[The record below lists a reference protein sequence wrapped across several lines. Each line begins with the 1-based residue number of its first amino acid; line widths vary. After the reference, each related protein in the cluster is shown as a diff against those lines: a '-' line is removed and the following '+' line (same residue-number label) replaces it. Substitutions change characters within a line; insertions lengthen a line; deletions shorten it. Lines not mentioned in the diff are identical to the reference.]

1 MIASREGGYFQRWR
15 RIGIG
20 YHYLGGF
27 DAPAWGQLFAFNLNE
42 VWNCPG
48 NYRRGECGPQ
58 G

>member
-27 DAPAWGQLFAFNLNE
+27 DAQAWGQLFAFNLNE
-42 VWNCPG
+42 VRNFPK
-48 NYRRGECGPQ
+48 NRRRVKRGFQE
-58 G
+58 